1 MVKKMLVI
9 LSAAALVISV
19 VGVACAFNPC
29 MGGLA
34 TTGDSIMI
42 PMKVKTTFTKR
53 VSGTAGGDSTL
64 FADGCEQYTGGFRP
78 WLGWRGTVC
87 AMKIQ
92 VIPPKCVAPGYGGP
106 MAWSAPPAVS
116 PGAKLV
122 SNLEKCEVT
131 SPGCDPCV
139 TGGLKYEM
147 VKKQVVK

>member
-1 MVKKMLVI
+1 MVKKMLVL
-9 LSAAALVISV
+9 LSAVALVMTT

-92 VIPPKCVAPGYGGP
+92 VIPPKCVAPRTAVPWRGALP
-106 MAWSAPPAVS
+106 PQCPPVESSSAIWRSV
-116 PGAKLV
+116 KLP
-122 SNLEKCEVT
+122 L
-131 SPGCDPCV
+131 
-139 TGGLKYEM
+139 LAAIRA
-147 VKKQVVK
+147 